1 MFLPYFTHSLSTTY
15 LCTPQQN
22 STLHPIKNQQ
32 IKSPYQNTSRIALIM
47 HYRPVTKGDHKK
59 GAAPTVTPSQNQR
72 LWLSK
77 ITTKKRI
84 LKSSAQQTNFYTLT
98 TIAQLN
104 YLLPKYTSTPPKT
117 KIFSPDLEKTTCCPF
132 IDNVG
137 QKTQPTTFVK
147 VRHVQAKR
155 SPLC

>member
-32 IKSPYQNTSRIALIM
+32 IDSPSQNANRIALIM
-47 HYRPVTKGDHKK
+47 HYRPITKSNHKK
-59 GAAPTVTPSQNQR
+59 GAAPTVTPSQNTQ

-77 ITTKKRI
+77 TTTKKHVP
-84 LKSSAQQTNFYTLT
+84 KPSSQQASFYLLT
-98 TIAQLN
+98 TMAQLN

-117 KIFSPDLEKTTCCPF
+117 KIFSPDLEKTTCCPY